1 MTTSDLHLEYLSCD
15 EEANSDRSEVDDP
28 GGHLH
33 SGVTTRLSSTAT
45 STFPNSYL
53 HHDDA
58 DTLEEPEEGE
68 AVLPALRDGDPGDHG
83 EHHQAQDVR
92 GAGVQ
97 DQGVINALL
106 ASKLGVERCRK
117 LILLSISRNFGKKF
131 RYYQQQLLQF

>member
-1 MTTSDLHLEYLSCD
+1 MIQ
-15 EEANSDRSEVDDP
+15 V
-28 GGHLH
+28 
-33 SGVTTRLSSTAT
+33 VTCTQVLQLDFPPLPPTPA
-45 STFPNSYL
+45 PNSYL

-68 AVLPALRDGDPGDHG
+68 AVLPALADGDPGDHG

-106 ASKLGVERCRK
+106 ASKLSVSKIFGLPCR
-117 LILLSISRNFGKKF
+117 ISKIFNKI
-131 RYYQQQLLQF
+131 